1 MRSNEYFFSFSAK
14 SYDILS
20 RILFLQLY
28 EDMKTKLLS
37 QFLRVFFFFLLM
49 EKFLRIVFDKNKY
62 SSIYILVIII
72 LVKLN
77 FQIFV

>member
-37 QFLRVFFFFLLM
+37 QFLRVFFFLLM

-62 SSIYILVIII
+62 SSIYIFVIII